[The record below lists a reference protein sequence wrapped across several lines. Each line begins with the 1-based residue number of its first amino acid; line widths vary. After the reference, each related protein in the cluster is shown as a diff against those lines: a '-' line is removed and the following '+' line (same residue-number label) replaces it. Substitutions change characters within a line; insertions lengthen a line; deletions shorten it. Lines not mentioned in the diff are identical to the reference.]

1 MWGTSRA
8 LQIDWTALVQEPWE
22 GPNIA
27 TTPRA
32 SWSQAGK
39 GREGKD
45 AVSEGGVST
54 GHRLPPNLDP
64 AAVDGQTG
72 SWALTAAEIL
82 GNENR
87 EERRRRNYSRWGSGP
102 GVFPEEGIAAVVC

>member
-32 SWSQAGK
+32 SWSQAGG
-39 GREGKD
+39 GREG
-45 AVSEGGVST
+45 SHQQSLGGAECEAALGT
-54 GHRLPPNLDP
+54 ALLP
-64 AAVDGQTG
+64 
-72 SWALTAAEIL
+72 AL
-82 GNENR
+82 G
-87 EERRRRNYSRWGSGP
+87 WGSG
-102 GVFPEEGIAAVVC
+102 